1 MSAEVRWEPQ
11 ATGVLLALP
20 ELAGFTSPWRSTSYA
35 PDEPTLSIERRFPP
49 HITVLAPF
57 ADAADIAAVTRL
69 RAVAARHPPLHLR
82 FRRVS
87 QFGPGGAVWLVPE
100 PHEPVLALLT
110 DVVDAFPEHPPYGG
124 LHPYP
129 VPHLTVTT
137 DGDDTTLTQVQAA
150 LDAQGGL
157 TSSVSEVGVWQRADD
172 EVWQLVASAPLGAA
186 AR

>member
-1 MSAEVRWEPQ
+1 MTAQDPWPPQ

-20 ELAGFTSPWRSTSYA
+20 DLAGFTSPWRSTSYA
-35 PDEPTLSIERRFPP
+35 PNQATLSIERRFPP

-57 ADAADIAAVTRL
+57 AEAADVAAMARL
-69 RAVAARHPPLHLR
+69 RAVAARHPPLDLR

-129 VPHLTVTT
+129 IPHLTVTT

-157 TSSVSEVGVWQRADD
+157 TSSVSEVGVWQRGPD
-172 EVWQLVASAPLGAA
+172 EVWQLVAAAPLGG
-186 AR
+186 

>member
-1 MSAEVRWEPQ
+1 MSAEVRWDPQ

-20 ELAGFTSPWRSTSYA
+20 DLAGFTSPWRSTSYA
-35 PDEPTLSIERRFPP
+35 PDQPTLSIERRFPP

-57 ADAADIAAVTRL
+57 ADAADTASMARL
-69 RAVAARHPPLHLR
+69 RIVAARHPALDLR
-82 FRRVS
+82 FTRVS

-124 LHPYP
+124 LHAYP

-137 DGDDTTLTQVQAA
+137 DGDETTLAQVQSA

-157 TSSVSEVGVWQRADD
+157 GARVSEVGVWQRGAD
-172 EVWQLVASAPLGAA
+172 EVWQLVAAAPLSG
-186 AR
+186 